1 MRERGLQYDIQC
13 VQMRASEVATASAC
27 VELATVQKKSAA
39 YPYGI
44 FLGIGMRQTELCQV
58 FECWDVKKIRDF
70 FFCIFF
76 ILLFSKDLL
85 LYLSTVVPLTAS
97 TLKTGCLCYVF
108 NTTSTAK

>member
-44 FLGIGMRQTELCQV
+44 FLGIGMRQTSFAKFLNELNWQ
-58 FECWDVKKIRDF
+58 
-70 FFCIFF
+70 
-76 ILLFSKDLL
+76 ILS
-85 LYLSTVVPLTAS
+85 PR
-97 TLKTGCLCYVF
+97 
-108 NTTSTAK
+108 

>member
-58 FECWDVKKIRDF
+58 FECWDVKFVIF
-70 FFCIFF
+70 FLYIF

>member
-58 FECWDVKKIRDF
+58 FELLGCQKFV
-70 FFCIFF
+70 IFF
-76 ILLFSKDLL
+76 
-85 LYLSTVVPLTAS
+85 LYIFYTIIFKRFTPLSLYRRS
-97 TLKTGCLCYVF
+97 FDRLDLKTGCLCYVF

>member
-58 FECWDVKKIRDF
+58 FECWSRMSKIRDF
-70 FFCIFF
+70 FLYIFYTIIF
-76 ILLFSKDLL
+76 KRFTPLS
-85 LYLSTVVPLTAS
+85 LYRRSFDRLD
-97 TLKTGCLCYVF
+97 LKTGCLCYVF